1 MWGVSHCCNCHFLS
15 PDLVLA
21 YLILAVKYWLTLFLQ
36 VETLSTLGEVELGY
50 RAPLQSVLQKLGPGL
65 LGAGGGAS
73 SRPEALRGL
82 AFNLKRNLSLE

>member
-1 MWGVSHCCNCHFLS
+1 M
-15 PDLVLA
+15 LA